1 MGRCVPMLQ
10 MGFLVSSG
18 CCDSVLPFSA
28 NLLIC
33 IISNRTESGYFDLNV
48 GGNVLI
54 LTKQML
60 KDLPMD

>member
-1 MGRCVPMLQ
+1 VFILLLH
-10 MGFLVSSG
+10 F
-18 CCDSVLPFSA
+18 